1 MGFDVAVCEKFS
13 LFIIIKFWKLNNK
26 IKFVISLTI
35 NLFVGLIVGSN
46 TSKNA
51 PACRGHRVSS
61 ASFCV
66 FEYV

>member
-1 MGFDVAVCEKFS
+1 M
-13 LFIIIKFWKLNNK
+13 
-26 IKFVISLTI
+26 VISLTI
-35 NLFVGLIVGSN
+35 SEFAGLIVGSN

-51 PACRGHRVSS
+51 PACGGLETSS